1 MEGKEGNLF
10 LGLDSSTQGLKAV
23 VVCETDLAPVFEV
36 AVNFDSELPEYGT
49 TGGALHHKG
58 TISVHW
64 A

>member
-36 AVNFDSELPEYGT
+36 AVNFDS
-49 TGGALHHKG
+49 
-58 TISVHW
+58 
-64 A
+64 